1 MYDNTCKFLVENFSK
16 DFATWLLGKP
26 IELTKLE
33 PSELASDPI
42 RADSVIL
49 LESAEIIV
57 HLEFQTQTDDT
68 IPYRMANYWLRL
80 YGKYPNREIH
90 QTVIYLRP
98 TNSRLAYQTS
108 FSSTKLNH
116 EFNVIRL
123 WEQPTEIFQQ
133 YQGLLPLA
141 VLTNTTNPE
150 ATLRDIAK
158 LIDNIEDQKVKIDV
172 TAATS
177 IISGLALNKEIIQR
191 LLRSEIM
198 KESVIYQE
206 ILLEGL
212 IEGKAQGEAQGLA
225 KGKTQGKAEAT
236 NQIAVNMLRSNI
248 SVEVIS
254 QVTGLTLKQIQK
266 LQRLSAN
273 ATKQPQPTKSSRR
286 SPQK

>member
-57 HLEFQTQTDDT
+57 HLEFQTKTDDT

-108 FSSTKLNH
+108 FNSTKLNH

-141 VLTNTTNPE
+141 VLTKTANPE

-158 LIDNIEDQKVKIDV
+158 IIDQIEDQKVKIDV

-212 IEGKAQGEAQGLA
+212 AEGEARGLI
-225 KGKTQGKAEAT
+225 KAT
-236 NQIAVNMLRSNI
+236 NQIAINMLRSNVA
-248 SVEVIS
+248 VEIIS
-254 QVTGLTLKQIQK
+254 QVTGLTLKQIEK
-266 LQRLSAN
+266 LKKLSP
-273 ATKQPQPTKSSRR
+273 KQPQPTKSPRR
-286 SPQK
+286 SPKK

>member
-1 MYDNTCKFLVENFSK
+1 MYDNTCKFLVKNFPT
-16 DFATWLLGKP
+16 DFANWLLGKP
-26 IELTKLE
+26 IALTKLE

-57 HLEFQTQTDDT
+57 HLEFQTQCDRAM
-68 IPYRMANYWLRL
+68 PYRMANYWLRL

-98 TNSRLAYQTS
+98 TNSPLVYETS
-108 FSSTKLNH
+108 FNSTKLNH

-123 WEQPTEIFQQ
+123 WEQPTETFQQ

-141 VLTNTTNPE
+141 VLTKTNNPE

-158 LIDNIEDQKVKIDV
+158 LIDKIDDKKVKSDV
-172 TAATS
+172 AAATS

-206 ILLEGL
+206 IRLEGL
-212 IEGKAQGEAQGLA
+212 AEGKAQGLA
-225 KGKTQGKAEAT
+225 KGEAKAT
-236 NQIAVNMLRSNI
+236 NQIVLNMLRSNI
-248 SVEVIS
+248 PIEVIT
-254 QVTGLTLKQIQK
+254 QVTGLTLKQIEKLQK
-266 LQRLSAN
+266 LAAKRS
-273 ATKQPQPTKSSRR
+273 QPPKSRR
-286 SPQK
+286 SKPKS